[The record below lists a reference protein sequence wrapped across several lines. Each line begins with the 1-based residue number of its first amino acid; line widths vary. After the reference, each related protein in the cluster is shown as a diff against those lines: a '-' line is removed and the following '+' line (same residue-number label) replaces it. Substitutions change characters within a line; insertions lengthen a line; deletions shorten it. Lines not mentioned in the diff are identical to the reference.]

1 MKKRKTVQMLLVA
14 ALAGLSINGYA
25 QGKVCSGNA
34 YEIVELQAPSDPSA
48 YKWFEDGTEIS
59 GATAAGYIVST
70 TKPLGKYTYVRQSK
84 KEGCDEWSK
93 SNAYTVEVITCGTL
107 TNESGVGAK
116 GILTDPR
123 DNKVYKTVKM
133 PDGNIWMAENLNY
146 QVGMT
151 HNAAATVTNGATSEN
166 SVSNSIYAIG
176 SYWCRPSATSG
187 AIGDKNMCNVLG
199 AYYSWHTAYMPDG
212 KGEWNPGIA
221 AATTYAVGN
230 PILPLASHVRGV
242 CPPSWHLPSYYEW
255 FNLVNEVNPV
265 KIDMST
271 LKNYLD
277 FSDNAQHALMTAD
290 ISLTQSYYGAW
301 NTDKPLK
308 NANATGLTLL
318 ATSYAMYSGWAGA
331 TIECSLW
338 MAGNVGHS
346 ANVYVNTGGTN
357 TQYLTFRPSV
367 VRCVKD

>member
-14 ALAGLSINGYA
+14 ALTGMSVMGYA

-59 GATAAGYIVST
+59 GATAAGYIVPT

-93 SNAYTVEVITCGTL
+93 SNAYTVEVISCTTL
-107 TNESGVGAK
+107 NDQSAIGAK
-116 GILTDPR
+116 GSFQDPR

-151 HNAAATVTNGATSEN
+151 YNAAATVTKDVTSEN

-187 AIGDKNMCNVLG
+187 AIGDKNMCNVFG

-212 KGEWNPGIA
+212 KGEWNPDLA

-230 PILPLASHVRGV
+230 PIKPLASHVRGV

-255 FNLVNEVNPV
+255 FNIVNEVNPV

-271 LKNYLD
+271 LTNYLS
-277 FSDNAQHALMTAD
+277 FADNSQYALMNGD
-290 ISLTQSYYGAW
+290 ISPTQAYDGSWVA
-301 NTDKPLK
+301 TTELP
-308 NANATGLTLL
+308 NANSTGMTLL
-318 ATSYAMYSGWAGA
+318 ATGYASHQGW
-331 TIECSLW
+331 
-338 MAGNVGHS
+338 
-346 ANVYVNTGGTN
+346 GGTEN
-357 TQYLTFRPSV
+357 QSHFFLCGSPNASAQTRLLTSESIHIWLNSQPRP
-367 VRCVKD
+367 VRCVQD